1 MVTVSERA
9 KARLLE
15 QKHAPNLDGEAD
27 GLRVAAGPS
36 GQWILVADQ
45 AREDDQIVEYMGS
58 TVLLIDP
65 VAQSALDGV
74 RMDCLE
80 TAEGDPELVLVALDG
95 KTASPIWTQTR
106 RESFE
111 NTVIRNEG
119 GRAVTSQLT
128 VGARMT
134 PDPIALPQTASI
146 FDAAQKMRDASIG
159 NVVVLD
165 GQKVCGIVTDR
176 DIVVRALATGR
187 DARSTRLAA
196 ICSRELTTLSP
207 EDSVETAVRLMR
219 QHAVRRLPVVKG
231 DRPVGILTLGDLAIE
246 EDGES
251 ALADV
256 SGAAQRVA
264 DVALPARVV
273 TRRLAAGT
281 AVCG

>member
-15 QKHAPNLDGEAD
+15 QKRAANLDGEAD
-27 GLRVAAGPS
+27 GLRVVAGPS

-45 AREDDQIVEYMGS
+45 AREDDQIF
-58 TVLLIDP
+58 D
-65 VAQSALDGV
+65 
-74 RMDCLE
+74 
-80 TAEGDPELVLVALDG
+80 
-95 KTASPIWTQTR
+95 
-106 RESFE
+106 
-111 NTVIRNEG
+111 NTVIRNE
-119 GRAVTSQLT
+119 RRRSVVTSHMT
-128 VGARMT
+128 VEEMMT
-134 PDPIALPQTASI
+134 PHPIALPQTASV

-176 DIVVRALATGR
+176 DIVVRAIATGR
-187 DARSTRLAA
+187 EPRSTKLTD

-246 EDGES
+246 KDGES

-256 SGAAQRVA
+256 SAAPPNV
-264 DVALPARVV
+264 
-273 TRRLAAGT
+273 
-281 AVCG
+281 

>member
-15 QKHAPNLDGEAD
+15 QKRAANLDGEAD

-36 GQWILVADQ
+36 RQWILVADQ
-45 AREDDQIVEYMGS
+45 AREDDQIFDNEDDQ
-58 TVLLIDP
+58 IFD
-65 VAQSALDGV
+65 
-74 RMDCLE
+74 
-80 TAEGDPELVLVALDG
+80 
-95 KTASPIWTQTR
+95 
-106 RESFE
+106 
-111 NTVIRNEG
+111 NTVIRNE
-119 GRAVTSQLT
+119 RRRSVVTSHMT
-128 VGARMT
+128 VEEMMT
-134 PDPIALPQTASI
+134 PHPIALPQTASV

-176 DIVVRALATGR
+176 DIVVRAIATGR
-187 DARSTRLAA
+187 EPRSTKLTD

-246 EDGES
+246 KDGES

-256 SGAAQRVA
+256 SAAPPNV
-264 DVALPARVV
+264 
-273 TRRLAAGT
+273 
-281 AVCG
+281 

>member
-1 MVTVSERA
+1 MTVSERA
-9 KARLLE
+9 TARLLE
-15 QKHAPNLDGEAD
+15 QKHAANLDGEAD

-45 AREDDQIVEYMGS
+45 AREDDQIF
-58 TVLLIDP
+58 D
-65 VAQSALDGV
+65 
-74 RMDCLE
+74 
-80 TAEGDPELVLVALDG
+80 
-95 KTASPIWTQTR
+95 
-106 RESFE
+106 
-111 NTVIRNEG
+111 NTVIRNE
-119 GRAVTSQLT
+119 RRRSVVASHMT
-128 VGARMT
+128 VEEMMT
-134 PDPIALPQTASI
+134 PHPIALPQTASV

-176 DIVVRALATGR
+176 DIVVRAIATGR
-187 DARSTRLAA
+187 EPRSTKLTD

-246 EDGES
+246 KDGES

-256 SGAAQRVA
+256 SAAPPNV
-264 DVALPARVV
+264 
-273 TRRLAAGT
+273 
-281 AVCG
+281 

>member
-9 KARLLE
+9 TARLLE
-15 QKHAPNLDGEAD
+15 QKHAADLDGEAD

-45 AREDDQIVEYMGS
+45 AREDDQIF
-58 TVLLIDP
+58 D
-65 VAQSALDGV
+65 
-74 RMDCLE
+74 
-80 TAEGDPELVLVALDG
+80 
-95 KTASPIWTQTR
+95 
-106 RESFE
+106 
-111 NTVIRNEG
+111 NTVIRNE
-119 GRAVTSQLT
+119 RRRSVVASHMT
-128 VGARMT
+128 VEEMMT
-134 PDPIALPQTASI
+134 PHPIALPQTASV

-176 DIVVRALATGR
+176 DIVVRAIATGR
-187 DARSTRLAA
+187 EPRSTKLTD

-246 EDGES
+246 KDGES

-256 SGAAQRVA
+256 SAAPPNV
-264 DVALPARVV
+264 
-273 TRRLAAGT
+273 
-281 AVCG
+281 

>member
-15 QKHAPNLDGEAD
+15 QKRAANLDGEAD
-27 GLRVAAGPS
+27 GRVAAGPS

-45 AREDDQIVEYMGS
+45 AREDDQIF
-58 TVLLIDP
+58 D
-65 VAQSALDGV
+65 
-74 RMDCLE
+74 
-80 TAEGDPELVLVALDG
+80 
-95 KTASPIWTQTR
+95 
-106 RESFE
+106 
-111 NTVIRNEG
+111 NTVIRNE
-119 GRAVTSQLT
+119 RRRSVVTSHMT
-128 VGARMT
+128 VEEMMT
-134 PDPIALPQTASI
+134 PHPIALPQTASV

-176 DIVVRALATGR
+176 DIVVRAIATGR
-187 DARSTRLAA
+187 EPRSTKLTD

-246 EDGES
+246 KDGES

-256 SGAAQRVA
+256 SAAPPNV
-264 DVALPARVV
+264 
-273 TRRLAAGT
+273 
-281 AVCG
+281 

>member
-15 QKHAPNLDGEAD
+15 QKHAANLDGEAD

-45 AREDDQIVEYMGS
+45 AREDDQIF
-58 TVLLIDP
+58 D
-65 VAQSALDGV
+65 
-74 RMDCLE
+74 
-80 TAEGDPELVLVALDG
+80 
-95 KTASPIWTQTR
+95 
-106 RESFE
+106 
-111 NTVIRNEG
+111 NTVIRNE
-119 GRAVTSQLT
+119 RRKSVVTSHMT
-128 VGARMT
+128 VEEMMT
-134 PDPIALPQTASI
+134 PHPIALPQTASV

-176 DIVVRALATGR
+176 DIVVRAIATGR
-187 DARSTRLAA
+187 ELRSTKLTD

-246 EDGES
+246 KDGES

-256 SGAAQRVA
+256 SAAPPNV
-264 DVALPARVV
+264 
-273 TRRLAAGT
+273 
-281 AVCG
+281 